1 MKHYQAPW
9 SKLLILISLLAT
21 VLCLAVAVFVA
32 RLGGRAPTWVA
43 VLPLV
48 IVIGSALFTIRGY
61 TVTPDA
67 IMVQRLLWTTRLPLA
82 GLQSARYEPEAM
94 RRSVRLF
101 GNGGLFSFTGFYY
114 NKLLGTYRAFV
125 TDPRRAVVLRYP
137 KRTFVL
143 TPSAPEDFI
152 HSLSVPGHAA

>member
-125 TDPRRAVVLRYP
+125 TNPSRAVVLRYP